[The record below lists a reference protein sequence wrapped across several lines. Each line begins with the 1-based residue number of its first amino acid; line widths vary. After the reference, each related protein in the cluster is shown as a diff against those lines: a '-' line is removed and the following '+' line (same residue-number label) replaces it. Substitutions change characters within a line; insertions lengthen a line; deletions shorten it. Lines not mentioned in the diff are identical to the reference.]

1 MSVHSSSAISIVK
14 VTCAACGHQRDF
26 DGENLTAG
34 QLDRLGNLICDNC
47 GHDGAVLMM
56 AHTSE
61 TGSALE
67 PPPASALVR

>member
-1 MSVHSSSAISIVK
+1 MSTRSSSAISIVK

-26 DGENLTAG
+26 DGANLTAG
-34 QLDRLGNLICDNC
+34 QLDRLGSLVCDNC

-61 TGSALE
+61 TWGPLE
-67 PPPASALVR
+67 PLPASALVQ